1 MKFFEAIRDAY
12 LQTMRA
18 YPEVYIVGVGVID
31 PKAVFGSLNGLLEE
45 FGEDR
50 IVEGPLAEQMLTGF
64 SFASA
69 TLGMRPVLIHHRV
82 DFLPL
87 TMDQIVN
94 HCAKWSYMF
103 GGQQH
108 VPMVIR
114 GIVGRGW
121 GNGPQHTQSL
131 HSLMAN
137 VPGLKVVVP
146 SNPADAKGLMIS
158 AILDN
163 DPVIYID
170 HRSLHND
177 TGEVPSGIFEVPIGK
192 AKIIREGNDLT
203 LVAVGPMVKE
213 ALVAAEVYAESGFSI
228 EIIDLHTI
236 RPLDYKTV
244 IKSIQKTGHL
254 IIADA
259 DWPYFGVSAAL
270 ISQISQHAFG
280 TLKKAPKVIS
290 WPDHPVPATYVL
302 DKDYYPTATHITHA
316 IAEFFNKKL
325 EMNVNK
331 PTQVTHSGVNIGPF

>member
-1 MKFFEAIRDAY
+1 
-12 LQTMRA
+12 
-18 YPEVYIVGVGVID
+18 
-31 PKAVFGSLNGLLEE
+31 
-45 FGEDR
+45 
-50 IVEGPLAEQMLTGF
+50 MLTGVA
-64 SFASA
+64 FASA

-103 GGQQH
+103 GRQQN

-137 VPGLKVVVP
+137 IPGLKVVVP

-170 HRSLHND
+170 HRSSHND
-177 TGEVPSGIFEVPIGK
+177 SGEVPSGIYQVPIGK
-192 AKIIREGNDLT
+192 AKIIREGKDLT
-203 LVAVGPMVKE
+203 LVSIGPMVKE
-213 ALVAAEVYAESGFSI
+213 ALIAAQIYSESGYSI
-228 EIIDLHTI
+228 EVIDLHTI
-236 RPLDYKTV
+236 RPLDYTTV
-244 IKSIQKTGHL
+244 IKSIQKTRHL
-254 IIADA
+254 VIADA

-270 ISQISQHAFG
+270 LSQISQNAFG
-280 TLKKAPKVIS
+280 VLRKAPKVIS
-290 WPDHPVPATYVL
+290 WPDHPVPASYML
-302 DKDYYPTATHITHA
+302 DSYYYPTATQI
-316 IAEFFNKKL
+316 IDVISEFFNNGLKI
-325 EMNVNK
+325 NINK
-331 PTQVTHSGVNIGPF
+331 QAQETHSGVRVGPF